1 MKLNIAIWSHWS
13 QSVPRFDSILGFALK
28 CYEVETTVD
37 EDELGKEVTCLEE
50 ADSCA
55 KGVYNGKNRHTLG
68 GSQVAKLIKSCYLLE
83 ASRG

>member
-13 QSVPRFDSILGFALK
+13 QSVTRFDSILGVSICVIVLGFALK

-55 KGVYNGKNRHTLG
+55 KGVYNGKN
-68 GSQVAKLIKSCYLLE
+68 
-83 ASRG
+83 